1 MLKNIQKAIFE
12 IRSLIQSIPEVRK
25 LVYYD
30 TKNALGEKV
39 PSIADTQEH
48 FTVSAVFDI
57 TEPPFDKN
65 TIVSIAYKKGNYDDE
80 KVMMTGMI
88 NINVLTKS
96 QLWEINENKIRPL
109 EIVNYIVDKLSNIK
123 LSTSHKLFLVGID
136 LALLSENTNG
146 YTVAFILEEGGGLD
160 EQF

>member
-25 LVYYD
+25 LVYFD
-30 TKNALGEKV
+30 TKTALGENT
-39 PSIADTQEH
+39 PTITETQDH

-65 TIVSIAYKKGNYDDE
+65 TIVSVGYKKGNYNDE
-80 KVMMTGMI
+80 LVMMLGMI
-88 NINVLTKS
+88 NINILTKS
-96 QLWEINENKIRPL
+96 ELWELSDNKIRPL
-109 EIVNYIVDKLSNIK
+109 EIANSIINKLNNIK
-123 LSTSHKLFLVGID
+123 LSTSHKLLLVGID
-136 LALLSENTNG
+136 LAILSDGTNG
-146 YTVAFILEEGGGLD
+146 YTIAFILEEGGGLD